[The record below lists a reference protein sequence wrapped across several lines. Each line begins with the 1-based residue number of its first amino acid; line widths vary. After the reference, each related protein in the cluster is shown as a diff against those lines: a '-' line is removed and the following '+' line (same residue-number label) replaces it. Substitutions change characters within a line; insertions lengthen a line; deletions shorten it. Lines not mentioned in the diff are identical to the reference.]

1 MSNIM
6 TFDIHSTYSLHH
18 QWRSRFIMILLK
30 WFIMIQFSVPER
42 IIINHFRRIHVM
54 DLIAKHLY
62 WWWSSWSNL
71 ISNSNLI
78 CYDKKGSRKWDNSR
92 RVCCFLNCQK
102 SNAIY
107 FLLMVSYWHEACK
120 AKYFLNSIN
129 IRGVGPFT
137 IHPHWT
143 QFLCF
148 IQKVIKVTTN
158 WQRPSLSE
166 GICIMVTIW

>member
-1 MSNIM
+1 
-6 TFDIHSTYSLHH
+6 
-18 QWRSRFIMILLK
+18 
-30 WFIMIQFSVPER
+30 
-42 IIINHFRRIHVM
+42 M
-54 DLIAKHLY
+54 DPIAKHLY
-62 WWWSSWSNL
+62 WWWPTWSNL

-137 IHPHWT
+137 VHPHWT

-148 IQKVIKVTTN
+148 IEKVTN
-158 WQRPSLSE
+158 GWQPMKVYLKAYANP
-166 GICIMVTIW
+166 IMVTRIFFHRLIAGRGVSEKVSSVSFYLGSGLFGSCNFD